1 MTNQYM
7 NNLYRY
13 LLSNSPQTIT
23 IDIPTDMGTGQISQI
38 VTKQG
43 AVVSDWRMNYFSDMN
58 VQGVSSE
65 EYLQMLF
72 CFNDGVSWNIA
83 DNRQS
88 ASIQK
93 GESCIYR
100 GHGKMEYLCYS
111 KKSDFLFKNV
121 KIPLSYF
128 YKILNDYFEAGEIEV
143 YQKKLLDGMWQCS
156 L

>member
-1 MTNQYM
+1 MDGSAN
-7 NNLYRY
+7 REP
-13 LLSNSPQTIT
+13 LSLIH
-23 IDIPTDMGTGQISQI
+23 I
-38 VTKQG
+38 
-43 AVVSDWRMNYFSDMN
+43 Y
-58 VQGVSSE
+58 
-65 EYLQMLF
+65 
-72 CFNDGVSWNIA
+72 GVSWNIA

-93 GESCIYR
+93 GDSCIYR

-143 YQKKLLDGMWQCS
+143 YRKKLLTAYQR
-156 L
+156 